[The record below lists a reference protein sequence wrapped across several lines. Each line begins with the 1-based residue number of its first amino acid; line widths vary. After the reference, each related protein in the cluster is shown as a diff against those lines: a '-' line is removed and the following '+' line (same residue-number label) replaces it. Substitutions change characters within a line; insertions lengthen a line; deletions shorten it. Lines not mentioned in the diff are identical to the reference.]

1 MKKIFIVL
9 LFVTSGVLLTMCSG
23 EQKSEATTDEMIQ
36 ETTETVV
43 TDTAKATCPGC
54 GMVMQKSQ
62 MVSYEVDGEIF
73 YYCSEMCKEIH
84 LSKKA
89 DKKKIEM

>member
-1 MKKIFIVL
+1 MKKILIVL
-9 LFVTSGVLLTMCSG
+9 LFIATGALLIMCSG

-43 TDTAKATCPGC
+43 IDTAKAVCPGC
-54 GMVMQKSQ
+54 GMVMEKSQ

>member
-9 LFVTSGVLLTMCSG
+9 LFVALGAIVIMCSG

-36 ETTETVV
+36 ETNETVV
-43 TDTAKATCPGC
+43 PDTAKAICPGC
-54 GMVMQKSQ
+54 GMVMEKSQ
-62 MVSYEVDGEIF
+62 MASYEVDGEIY